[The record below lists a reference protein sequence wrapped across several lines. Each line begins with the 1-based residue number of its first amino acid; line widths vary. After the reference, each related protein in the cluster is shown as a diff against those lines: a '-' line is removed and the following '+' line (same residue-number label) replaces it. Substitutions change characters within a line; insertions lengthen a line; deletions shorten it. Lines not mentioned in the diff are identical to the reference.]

1 MASNIN
7 IKVTENVKKQLDDL
21 KLEGES
27 YNVLLQR
34 LMSEVKALKEDKA
47 MLMKIAMKTPDSI
60 AFPNVTHSTYFALMQ
75 VLKDNALSPIDKLNA
90 LKVYLKPSL
99 EINPEGVL
107 IAVNS
112 FADEFDEHK
121 DFLLNVIMWIEKQYI
136 ETQE

>member
-60 AFPNVTHSTYFALMQ
+60 ALPNVTQSTYFALMQ
-75 VLKDNALSPIDKLNA
+75 VLKDKALSPIDKLNA

-99 EINPEGVL
+99 DINPEGVL
-107 IAVNS
+107 NAVNS

-121 DFLLNVIMWIEKQYI
+121 DFLLNVVMWIEKQYI